1 MGRGWVHACPCG
13 RFSTPARRGGMHPPP
28 PTSPLPCVT
37 GGRRRPG
44 YLSVGFWGGPG
55 GLTTQSLLSAWFWA
69 GVCPAGLVGGQDT
82 QPGSTRTPSPAV
94 AVVAGGSSSSGLSA
108 RTYLGGG
115 VGTAAHSTNGPDRQ
129 MARNPRRPA
138 VPLWG
143 GDIPRAPGCSLGVT
157 ICWLWGDT
165 QPSRLTCSSIP
176 ATTDRIGTPR

>member
-1 MGRGWVHACPCG
+1 MGDSLPI
-13 RFSTPARRGGMHPPP
+13 
-28 PTSPLPCVT
+28 PTV
-37 GGRRRPG
+37 RM
-44 YLSVGFWGGPG
+44 V
-55 GLTTQSLLSAWFWA
+55 WA

-94 AVVAGGSSSSGLSA
+94 AVVAGGSSSSGLST

-115 VGTAAHSTNGPDRQ
+115 PGNAAHSTNGPDRQ
-129 MARNPRRPA
+129 IARNPRRPA

-176 ATTDRIGTPR
+176 ATTDRIGTPRSIQREPVRHRVSVPAVLTLCGCGRSTAAPPWPLCTVGIRL